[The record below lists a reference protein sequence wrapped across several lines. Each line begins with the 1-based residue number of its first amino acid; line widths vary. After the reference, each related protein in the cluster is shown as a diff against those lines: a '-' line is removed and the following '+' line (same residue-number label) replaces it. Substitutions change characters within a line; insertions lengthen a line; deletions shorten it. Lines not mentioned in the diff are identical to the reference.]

1 MRGVPM
7 RTFVLVLAVA
17 IPAVLG
23 LGCLVVAVDK
33 IRTRPRGS
41 EESRDGWSAAMP
53 FLSLAAFGLWAAA
66 MNAYRWYSGRL

>member
-1 MRGVPM
+1 M

-23 LGCLVVAVDK
+23 LGCLVLAVDK

-41 EESRDGWSAAMP
+41 DESPEHWLAALP
-53 FLSLAAFGLWAAA
+53 LLCLAAFGLGGAVL
-66 MNAYRWYSGRL
+66 NALRWYSGRL